1 MQHHQ
6 IDHHPLGL
14 ARVQALAR
22 GTGAFRFADTVLVR
36 LAADRVVVEQHLQAG
51 APVYGLNTGLGGNIG
66 YRLTPQETVA
76 WQRQIIAGRMIGMG
90 DPLPDEVARTALLL
104 RVCALARG
112 GTGVSPQAADALLAL
127 LDRGITP
134 VLPQWGSIGAG
145 DLGLSAHLVAP
156 ILGLGQVRYR
166 GQTLPAGDAL
176 RAAGLIE
183 AVLQA
188 KDGLGLINASP
199 VTAAL
204 GVVAVREAV
213 RVLLVALA
221 VSALCM
227 EGYAANLSV
236 LERRIAAARPAGEQ
250 VAVAGLL
257 RVLLD
262 GSVLHAG
269 PPRAIQDALSVRT
282 PAQNFGA
289 AYPLLRLLHD
299 AVEVEV
305 NGAGDSPLVFADS
318 GEMLSTPNFHT
329 PMMAVAADALAIA
342 LVQLSAASVQRIIKL
357 QTPHFSGLPKYLSPV
372 GGASVGF
379 NAIQKTAA
387 ALHAQVRLHAS
398 PAALDAFPVS
408 DAAEDHAPQT
418 PLALRKLGESL
429 RALRHLVAIEAM
441 VAAQA
446 VDLRQAGALGAGT
459 RLVHDALRAVVP
471 PLAEDR
477 PPGPDAVRVEAVLFA
492 DPLVAALGA
501 LAVQGEDTGP
511 LHPLF
516 G

>member
-1 MQHHQ
+1 MQEHL

-22 GTGAFRFADTVLVR
+22 SPGGFRFADTVLAR
-36 LAADRVVVEQHLQAG
+36 LEADRVVVGQHLQAG

-66 YRLTPQETVA
+66 YRLTPEETLA

-112 GTGVSPQAADALLAL
+112 GTGVSPQAASALLAL
-127 LDRGITP
+127 LNSGITP
-134 VLPQWGSIGAG
+134 VVPQWGSIGAG

-166 GQTLPAGDAL
+166 GQTMAAGQAL
-176 RAAGLIE
+176 RAAGLDE

-213 RVLLVALA
+213 RVLLVGLA
-221 VSALCM
+221 VAALCM
-227 EGYAANLSV
+227 EGYAANLTV
-236 LERRIAAARPAGEQ
+236 LDRRIAAARPAGEQ
-250 VAVAGLL
+250 VAVTGLL
-257 RVLLD
+257 RALLQ
-262 GSVLHAG
+262 GSVLTQA
-269 PPRAIQDALSVRT
+269 PPRAIQDALSLRT

-299 AVEVEV
+299 AVEAEV
-305 NGAGDSPLVFADS
+305 NGSGDSPLVLADS
-318 GEMLSTPNFHT
+318 GEMLSTANFHT

-379 NAIQKTAA
+379 NAMQKTAA
-387 ALHAQVRLHAS
+387 ALHAQVRLYAA

-408 DAAEDHAPQT
+408 DGAEDHAPQT
-418 PLALRKLGESL
+418 LLALRKLGDAL
-429 RALRHLVAIEAM
+429 RALRHLIAIEAL

-446 VDLRQAGALGAGT
+446 VDLRQAGPLGAGT
-459 RLVHDALRAVVP
+459 RLVLDALRAAVP
-471 PLAEDR
+471 ALAEDR
-477 PPGPDAVRVEAVLFA
+477 PPGPDAARVEAVLFA
-492 DPLVAALGA
+492 DPLVAALGV
-501 LAVQGEDTGP
+501 LAVGGEDTGS
-511 LHPLF
+511 LHPLLC
-516 G
+516 

>member
-1 MQHHQ
+1 MHDCL
-6 IDHHPLGL
+6 IDNQPVGL
-14 ARVQALAR
+14 RDVQRLAAGSAR
-22 GTGAFRFADTVLVR
+22 FRFADAVHAR
-36 LAADRVVVEQHLQAG
+36 LLADRQVVEQRLEAG

-66 YRLTPQETVA
+66 YRLTPQEMLA

-104 RVCALARG
+104 RVFALARG
-112 GTGVSPQAADALLAL
+112 GTGVSPPAAGALLAL

-134 VLPQWGSIGAG
+134 VVPQWGSIGAG

-166 GQTLPAGDAL
+166 GQTLAAEDAL
-176 RAAGLIE
+176 RAAGLE
-183 AVLQA
+183 PAVLQA

-213 RVLLVALA
+213 RVLLVGLA
-221 VSALCM
+221 VAALSM

-257 RVLLD
+257 RALLG
-262 GSVLHAG
+262 GSALTLG

-299 AVEVEV
+299 AVAVEA
-305 NGAGDSPLVFADS
+305 NGTGDSPLVLADS
-318 GEMLSTPNFHT
+318 GDMLSTPNFHT
-329 PMMAVAADALAIA
+329 PMIAVAADALAIA

-357 QTPHFSGLPKYLSPV
+357 QTPHFSGLAKYLSPV

-379 NAIQKTAA
+379 NAMQKTAA
-387 ALHAQVRLHAS
+387 ALHAQVRLHAA

-408 DAAEDHAPQT
+408 DGAEDHAPQT

-459 RLVHDALRAVVP
+459 RLVHEALRAVVP
-471 PLAEDR
+471 PLADDR
-477 PPGPDAVRVEAVLFA
+477 PPGPDAARVEAVLFT
-492 DPLVAALGA
+492 DPLVDALGA
-501 LAVQGEDTGP
+501 LATQGEDTAP
-511 LHPLF
+511 LHPLL
-516 G
+516 

>member
-1 MQHHQ
+1 MQHHL

-22 GTGAFRFADTVLVR
+22 SVGAFRFADTVLAR
-36 LAADRVVVEQHLQAG
+36 LAADRAVVEQHLQAG

-66 YRLTPQETVA
+66 YRLTPQETLA

-112 GTGVSPQAADALLAL
+112 GTGVSPQAAGALLAL

-166 GQTLPAGDAL
+166 GQTLAAGEAL

-199 VTAAL
+199 VTAAM

-213 RVLLVALA
+213 RVLLAGLA
-221 VSALCM
+221 VAALSM

-257 RVLLD
+257 RVLLG
-262 GSVLHAG
+262 GSALYSG

-289 AYPLLRLLHD
+289 AYPVLRLLHD
-299 AVEVEV
+299 AVEAEV
-305 NGAGDSPLVFADS
+305 NGSGDSPLVFADS

-342 LVQLSAASVQRIIKL
+342 LVQLSAASMQRIIKL

-408 DAAEDHAPQT
+408 DGAEDHAPQT

-477 PPGPDAVRVEAVLFA
+477 PPGPDAMRVEAELFA

-501 LAVQGEDTGP
+501 LAFQGEDTGP
-511 LHPLF
+511 LHPLLA
-516 G
+516 